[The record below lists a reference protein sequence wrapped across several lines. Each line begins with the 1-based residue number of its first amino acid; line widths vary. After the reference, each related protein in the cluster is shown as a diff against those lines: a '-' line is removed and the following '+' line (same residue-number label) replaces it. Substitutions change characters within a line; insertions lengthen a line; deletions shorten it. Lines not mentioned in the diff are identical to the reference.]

1 MLLLCGGGRLAT
13 YREKWERV
21 PCPLASPELLA
32 VSGPRLACVDNAN
45 HALWMGGRTVA
56 AESGIEAALWWRDC
70 LLTLSG
76 DTDCLTL
83 IGPGGEMLLTTPA
96 GIYPQ
101 DMCFLPG
108 GNAVAVAGGA
118 DGRVH
123 CIRLPS
129 LTDAGSLSL
138 PGNVQR
144 VAFGGGALYALCA
157 LEDDGLRCLL
167 CRVPP
172 GGGQYRSL
180 ALWPGLP
187 GAVHVDGRG
196 TLWAAASERLC
207 RLGRLGGVE
216 EVQGDFGLIRHMDS
230 HGETL
235 LVSDPV
241 LEALSLVQGGR
252 QTIVR
257 EGDVQHGI
265 FR

>member
-1 MLLLCGGGRLAT
+1 MLLCGGGRLAA
-13 YREKWERV
+13 YREGWERV
-21 PCPLASPELLA
+21 PCPLACPELLA

-45 HALWMGGRTVA
+45 HALWMGGRMVA
-56 AESGIEAALWWRDC
+56 AESGIEAALWWHNC

-83 IGPGGEMLLTTPA
+83 ISPGGEMLLTTPA

-101 DMCFLPG
+101 DMCLLPD

-123 CIRLPS
+123 FIRLPS
-129 LTDAGSLSL
+129 MTDAGSLPL

-144 VAFGGGALYALCA
+144 VAWGGGALYALCA
-157 LEDDGLRCLL
+157 LEDDGLCCLL
-167 CRVPP
+167 CRVSP
-172 GGGQYRSL
+172 GGGQHRAL

-187 GAVHVDGRG
+187 GAVHVDSQG

-207 RLGRLGGVE
+207 RLGRSGGVE
-216 EVQGDFGLIRHMDS
+216 TVQGDFGLIRHMDS
-230 HGETL
+230 RGNRL

-241 LEALSLVQGGR
+241 LDILSLVQGGR
-252 QTIVR
+252 QTVVC
-257 EGDVQHGI
+257 EGDVLHGI

>member
-1 MLLLCGGGRLAT
+1 MLLCGGGRLAA
-13 YREKWERV
+13 YREGWERV
-21 PCPLASPELLA
+21 PCPLVCPELLA

-45 HALWMGGRTVA
+45 HALWMGERMVA
-56 AESGIEAALWWRDC
+56 AESGIEAALWWHDC

-101 DMCFLPG
+101 DMCLLPG

-123 CIRLPS
+123 FIRLPS
-129 LTDAGSLSL
+129 LTDAGSLPL
-138 PGNVQR
+138 PGSVQR
-144 VAFGGGALYALCA
+144 VAWGGGALYALCA
-157 LEDDGLRCLL
+157 LEDDGLCCLL
-167 CRVPP
+167 CRVSP
-172 GGGQYRSL
+172 GGGQHRAL

-187 GAVHVDGRG
+187 GAVHVDSQG

-207 RLGRLGGVE
+207 RLGHSGGVE
-216 EVQGDFGLIRHMDS
+216 AVRGDFGLIRHMDS
-230 HGETL
+230 RGNRL
-235 LVSDPV
+235 LISDPV
-241 LEALSLVQGGR
+241 LEILSLVQGGR
-252 QTIVR
+252 QTVVC
-257 EGDVQHGI
+257 EGDVLHGI

>member
-1 MLLLCGGGRLAT
+1 MLLCGGGRLAA
-13 YREKWERV
+13 YREGWERV
-21 PCPLASPELLA
+21 PCPLACPELLA

-45 HALWMGGRTVA
+45 HALWMGGRMVA
-56 AESGIEAALWWRDC
+56 AESGIEAVLWWRDC

-101 DMCFLPG
+101 DMCLLPDG
-108 GNAVAVAGGA
+108 HAVAVAGGA

-123 CIRLPS
+123 FIRLPS
-129 LTDAGSLSL
+129 MTDAGSLPL

-144 VAFGGGALYALCA
+144 VAWGGGALYALCA
-157 LEDDGLRCLL
+157 LEDDGLCCLL
-167 CRVPP
+167 CRVSP
-172 GGGQYRSL
+172 GGGQHRAL

-187 GAVHVDGRG
+187 GAVHVDSQG

-207 RLGRLGGVE
+207 RLGRSGGVE
-216 EVQGDFGLIRHMDS
+216 TVQGDFGLIRHMDS
-230 HGETL
+230 RGNRL

-241 LEALSLVQGGR
+241 LDILSLVQGGR
-252 QTIVR
+252 QTVVC
-257 EGDVQHGI
+257 EGDVLHGI
-265 FR
+265 LR